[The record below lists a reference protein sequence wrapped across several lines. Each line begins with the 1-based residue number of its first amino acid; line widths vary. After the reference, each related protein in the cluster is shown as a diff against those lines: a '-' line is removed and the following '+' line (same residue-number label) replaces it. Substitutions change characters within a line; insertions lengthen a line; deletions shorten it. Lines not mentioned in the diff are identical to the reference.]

1 MRQAGLS
8 PTQKDVAKALGM
20 AQSTVSMALR
30 GDISI
35 TQPTRERVLKVAT
48 AMGYQPNPSGA
59 ALAHLR
65 QSSKVRPVQASLA
78 WLNGWPDPG
87 MLRRYREFDCY
98 WEGASRAAL
107 AAGYRLDEFVVNED
121 LPLRK
126 LGKVLQARNVNGI
139 IVPPGPL
146 PAGWEDF
153 DWSDYSLVQLRI
165 PRLPRDLA
173 AFSVSSDQAGNAMMA
188 TQAMRAKG
196 YRRVGFVGI
205 RCQARLFGAGYL
217 WGQQEFGPTERLKP
231 LLLKEGESPDVQLKA
246 LGRWMADQCPDAIL
260 TDIPGVPDMLAGL
273 GFRVP
278 EDVGLAAL
286 GILDCPI
293 DAGIHQNPSE
303 VGRVGVQMLVSLIN
317 SNVRGLLSIR
327 QDVLV
332 KGTWTDGSSLPRRV
346 PRPRF
351 VEAAAV

>member
-1 MRQAGLS
+1 MRKADPS
-8 PTQKDVAKALGM
+8 PTQKDLAKALGM

-30 GDISI
+30 GDASI
-35 TQPTRERVLKVAT
+35 TRPTRERVLKVAT

-78 WLNGWPDPG
+78 WLNAWPEPG
-87 MLRRYREFDCY
+87 QLRRYREFDCY

-126 LGKVLQARNVNGI
+126 LGKILQARNVNGI

-165 PRLPRDLA
+165 PRLSRDLA
-173 AFSVSSDQAGNAMMA
+173 AFSVSSDQAGNAMLA
-188 TQAMRAKG
+188 TQVMRSKG

-205 RCQARLFGAGYL
+205 KCQTRMFGAGYL
-217 WGQQEFGPTERLKP
+217 WGQQELSPAERLKP
-231 LLLKEGESPDVQLKA
+231 LLLREGEGLEIQLRV

-260 TDIPGVPDMLAGL
+260 TDIPGVPDMLARL

-286 GILDCPI
+286 GTLDCPI
-293 DAGIHQNPSE
+293 DSGIHQNPAE

-317 SNVRGLLSIR
+317 SNVRGLLTIR
-327 QDVLV
+327 QDMLV
-332 KGTWTDGSSLPRRV
+332 KGTWTDGASLPQRRV
-346 PRPRF
+346 RPRF
-351 VEAAAV
+351 AEVAVV